1 MKSLGVERMGRCTLE
16 EWMVTMGLGTLTV
29 VLELL
34 MQPKARWGL
43 MLRERRRRIFLHRF
57 IHILISFTV
66 HYCSYVNKDYLKDG
80 ELSPFPV
87 SSLKRDLRKPVFLL
101 PSDKEN

>member
-1 MKSLGVERMGRCTLE
+1 MVTRGRGRGDKRKSL
-16 EWMVTMGLGTLTV
+16 TMIWETV
-29 VLELL
+29 D
-34 MQPKARWGL
+34 AYIRY
-43 MLRERRRRIFLHRF
+43 

-80 ELSPFPV
+80 EPILFPV
-87 SSLKRDLRKPVFLL
+87 FSLKRDLRKPVFLL